1 MGMTENKTTEQVII
15 EAARQIFIEKGYNE
29 ANMTDIAQRAGINR
43 PALHYY
49 FRTKERML
57 EAVYEDIVRSF
68 MPKVVQLLT
77 DRNTPLFE
85 RMEKVVDIYYGILLE
100 RPNLPMFGLRE
111 IYRDANHLLETAI
124 KVSDGQVEMI
134 REMMLEEMREGRVK
148 TMPLEFVIYSFYG
161 LLFAPFALHPLVKL
175 MTDVP
180 DPLNKEYLAK
190 WKTNIISQMRTLLE
204 VKC

>member
-1 MGMTENKTTEQVII
+1 MTENKTTEQVII
-15 EAARQIFIEKGYNE
+15 ESARQIFIEKGYSE

-57 EAVYEDIVRSF
+57 DAVYEDIVRSF

-85 RMEKVVDIYYGILLE
+85 RMEKVVDIYYDILLE
-100 RPNLPMFGLRE
+100 KPNLPMFGLRE
-111 IYRDANHLLETAI
+111 IYRDADHLFETAI

-134 REMMLEEMREGRVK
+134 REMFIGEMKEGRIK

-161 LLFAPFALHPLVKL
+161 LLFAPFAFHPLVKL